1 MEECYLRFDKDF
13 WGRRLISKKYSSGRK
28 TIYSAGTKFSFELE
42 IMSSVDGGETRHY
55 YVYEYPNVHVGLYD
69 EEEFNQIFM
78 TKDEIRDKKIDE
90 II

>member
-13 WGRRLISKKYSSGRK
+13 WNGGGRK
-28 TIYSAGTKFSFELE
+28 TIYPAGTKFILE
-42 IMSSVDGGETRHY
+42 IETMSSVDGGEVRHY
-55 YVYEYPNVHVGLYD
+55 YVYEKPNVHIGLFD
-69 EEEFNQIFM
+69 EEEFNEIFM

>member
-13 WGRRLISKKYSSGRK
+13 WARRGRK
-28 TIYSAGTKFSFELE
+28 TIYSAGTEFILE
-42 IMSSVDGGETRHY
+42 IETMSSVDGGEVRHY
-55 YVYEYPNVHVGLYD
+55 YVYEKEKPHKHIGLFD

-78 TKDEIRDKKIDE
+78 TKDGVRDSKIDE